1 MLDQAL
7 ICAYRFDAAG
17 GARELDRAGVEQS
30 QAGDG
35 WLWVHLDRTKAEG
48 WLRGASA
55 LDQLTVEALL
65 EVETRP
71 RCVVI
76 GSGMLVI
83 LRGVNLN
90 PGADPEDM
98 ISIRVWI
105 DQGRIIS
112 LRARRLMA
120 VQDMRDRIERGEVPA
135 SPGALLV
142 SIAASMIDRM
152 ASVLDGLNDEVDAL
166 EENVLESPSQE
177 LRTQLGHLRRQA
189 IGLRRFL
196 APQRE
201 VLARLQTEPI
211 AIFDDVD
218 RARLREITDRLT
230 RYIEELDAA
239 RERAAV
245 TQEELAGRMSDQMN
259 RIMYILSIVTGIFL
273 PLGLLTGLLGINV
286 GGMPG
291 VESEMAFTIVC
302 IVLVVL
308 FAVAV
313 WVFRRMRLL

>member
-1 MLDQAL
+1 
-7 ICAYRFDAAG
+7 
-17 GARELDRAGVEQS
+17 
-30 QAGDG
+30 
-35 WLWVHLDRTKAEG
+35 
-48 WLRGASA
+48 
-55 LDQLTVEALL
+55 
-65 EVETRP
+65 
-71 RCVVI
+71 
-76 GSGMLVI
+76 
-83 LRGVNLN
+83 
-90 PGADPEDM
+90 
-98 ISIRVWI
+98 
-105 DQGRIIS
+105 
-112 LRARRLMA
+112 
-120 VQDMRDRIERGEVPA
+120 
-135 SPGALLV
+135 
-142 SIAASMIDRM
+142 
-152 ASVLDGLNDEVDAL
+152 
-166 EENVLESPSQE
+166 
-177 LRTQLGHLRRQA
+177 
-189 IGLRRFL
+189 
-196 APQRE
+196 
-201 VLARLQTEPI
+201 LQTEPI